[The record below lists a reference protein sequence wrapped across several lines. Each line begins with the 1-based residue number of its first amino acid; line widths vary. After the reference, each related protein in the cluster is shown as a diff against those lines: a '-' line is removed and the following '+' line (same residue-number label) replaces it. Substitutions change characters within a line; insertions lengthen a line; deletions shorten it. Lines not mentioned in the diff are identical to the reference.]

1 MSLRGALTRVLDFD
15 RARFLQA
22 LTYLVIVLFLAGGF
36 VSARYRRG
44 LRWVTIGLYLAAVAM
59 VLVWI
64 GLWLAG

>member
-1 MSLRGALTRVLDFD
+1 MLDLG
-15 RARFLQA
+15 RARLFQA
-22 LTYLVIVLFLAGGF
+22 LSCVVLALFLSAGF

-44 LRWVTIGLYLAAVAM
+44 LRWVTIGVYLAAVAT